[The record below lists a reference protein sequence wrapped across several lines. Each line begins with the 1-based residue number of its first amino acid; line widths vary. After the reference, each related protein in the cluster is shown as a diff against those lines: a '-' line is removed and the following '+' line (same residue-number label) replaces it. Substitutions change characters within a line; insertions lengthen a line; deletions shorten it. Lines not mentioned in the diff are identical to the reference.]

1 MADAVRSAKRTDIN
15 AGLPACMITWTELD
29 SDDSGEAVSL
39 VDYTDRTVAIT
50 GTFGVGGS
58 ITMQGSN
65 DNTNWFALTDPQG
78 NAITKTA
85 AAMELMMEA
94 PLYIR
99 PLVTAGD
106 GTTSL
111 TVKVLCRRTAR

>member
-1 MADAVRSAKRTDIN
+1 MADAIRAVTRTDIK
-15 AGLPACMITWTELD
+15 AAVPAAVFAWTGLDL
-29 SDDSGEAVSL
+29 DDSGIQIEC
-39 VDYTDRTVAIT
+39 VDYVDRTVAIT

-58 ITMQGSN
+58 VTLQGSN
-65 DNTNWFALTDPQG
+65 DGSNWFALTDMQA

-85 AAMELMMEA
+85 AGMELVMEA

-111 TVKVLCRRTAR
+111 TVTLFCRRTR

>member
-1 MADAVRSAKRTDIN
+1 MADAIRAVTRTDIQS
-15 AGLPACMITWTELD
+15 AVPAAVFAWTGLDL
-29 SDDSGEAVSL
+29 DDSGIAIQC
-39 VDYTDRTVAIT
+39 VDYVDRTVAIT
-50 GTFGVGGS
+50 GTFGAGGS
-58 ITMQGSN
+58 VTLQGSN

-85 AAMELMMEA
+85 AALELVMEA

-106 GTTSL
+106 GTTNL
-111 TVKVLCRRTAR
+111 TVTLLCRRTS